1 MARGRE
7 PVHGDN
13 RSYGYILSSNYV
25 EDALSLSRRIWR
37 IYLLMTVYTL
47 GRDNSWEERSNDR
60 ERERRVNV
68 QGSLL
73 RTEKRESFSI
83 YDLTR
88 CHEESSYPCCDVTE
102 ENLGNIVPAIKLL

>member
-7 PVHGDN
+7 PVYGDN
-13 RSYGYILSSNYV
+13 RSYGYILSNYV

-60 ERERRVNV
+60 GRERRVNV
-68 QGSLL
+68 QGPLL
-73 RTEKRESFSI
+73 RTEKRESFTTSRNV
-83 YDLTR
+83 TR
-88 CHEESSYPCCDVTE
+88 SHPILVAVPE

>member
-1 MARGRE
+1 
-7 PVHGDN
+7 
-13 RSYGYILSSNYV
+13 
-25 EDALSLSRRIWR
+25 
-37 IYLLMTVYTL
+37 MTVYTL
-47 GRDNSWEERSNDR
+47 GRDNSWEERSNDQGK
-60 ERERRVNV
+60 ERRVNV